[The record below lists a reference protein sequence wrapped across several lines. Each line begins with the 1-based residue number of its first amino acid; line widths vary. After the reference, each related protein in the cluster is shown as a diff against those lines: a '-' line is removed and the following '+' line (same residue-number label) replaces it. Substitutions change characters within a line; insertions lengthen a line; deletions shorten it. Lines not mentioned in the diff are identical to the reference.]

1 VYTNFVQKF
10 YVLIPCCVLSKAI
23 YLINC
28 GSSSSSVVEREP
40 ELALF
45 ASAELIPEPD
55 CVPVPVLDPIPEPIW
70 IPINQNMEYKV
81 KKVKEK

>member
-1 VYTNFVQKF
+1 M
-10 YVLIPCCVLSKAI
+10 SKAI
-23 YLINC
+23 YLING

-55 CVPVPVLDPIPEPIW
+55 CVPVPVLDPIPEPIPEPIW